1 MVEAIY
7 CRTFGEGNNRRGMKL
22 LNPEAVWFQEK
33 DGVLLAEAVDYLSIY
48 NPSLGY
54 QLRFYL
60 EAFRTEEDHID
71 YIGKVYFEDKKI
83 PLAIK
88 KQRNA
93 LKIDKRRKKTYL
105 RSKKYFFRSL
115 LAGNL
120 DNKQYPFGEAI
131 LDENQQV
138 LHFTSLTLDS
148 LSILRGQFQDTLL
161 IANFFAFSNRKIV
174 AEWGRSASI
183 NNYATCLL
191 HAKNGQII
199 LDHSGEILNPKE
211 IVEIGYWTARRLADL
226 MPMEFNFVRPI
237 IDQKEAEE
245 IVSELA
251 KRVNELPEEKIY
263 LHLNKPFY
271 SLTESI
277 WFKAYLLNAHNHSDK
292 TLSKVVYVDLID
304 PAGEI
309 TKSWTLHKEKV
320 MDGDFR
326 FNSTNV
332 AGQYQIRAYTEY
344 MRNQAPEF
352 FFQKSFWVYDYSI
365 NQERDALKINQTT
378 QTTKLTLN
386 FFPEGGELVSGLANN
401 IAFQITDETGQAK
414 SITGTIL
421 NEQGQ
426 IITKIKTQHEGLGLF
441 NLTPIAGTGYTAALE
456 YEGEV
461 FQFDLPKVQ
470 SKGIVMRVNNRDAAK
485 LFIEIHTTKEALLDG
500 VYLVGH
506 VRGQIF
512 CFLEEIDGRT
522 PIVFSKVALP
532 TGIAHFTL
540 FNRSH
545 LPIAERL
552 IFNEVGMDSTLL
564 NLNVVKNKYQPREK
578 IELALSASEITT
590 RASLSVSVTD
600 QSVVNYAPSSDNLPS
615 YLLLNSDLMNAIPNA
630 NFYLHAM
637 DKPKRYWLDLYMMT
651 YGWRRFKWEN
661 IVATEKSSSAF
672 LPETGYSLKGYTT
685 EKKNPDKRLPTQV
698 MLTSLDKDFIYETQS
713 TDEFGNFNF
722 QNLPYLDSISFII
735 QGRIKNRKNKVDNS
749 TETMKMEGERMI
761 DFHFEATDKP
771 AIQPSRKKIK
781 RELDSSNLEKYLG
794 YEKQSNTLDSI
805 YNSIWKIDF
814 DQEVVVKAKRKKP
827 FKFGNTYDL
836 NQMDWVHPQKNGTSL
851 MSYLYPRFNYEIDF
865 QTGKFYLLKKD
876 GTKQPLS
883 ISINGMGADRN
894 GSNPARFLS
903 LSADLIDYI
912 YFERKCACI
921 VITTRNIPRSLQI
934 KLESGVLNVDHP
946 GYINAREF
954 YAPDYSK
961 NLPIHQAPDL
971 RTAIHWMPN
980 IQLEKG
986 ATTKLSFYA
995 ADTPTTYEVRIEGV
1009 TADGQTIFETMNL
1022 AVEY

>member
-1 MVEAIY
+1 M
-7 CRTFGEGNNRRGMKL
+7 
-22 LNPEAVWFQEK
+22 
-33 DGVLLAEAVDYLSIY
+33 
-48 NPSLGY
+48 
-54 QLRFYL
+54 
-60 EAFRTEEDHID
+60 
-71 YIGKVYFEDKKI
+71 
-83 PLAIK
+83 
-88 KQRNA
+88 
-93 LKIDKRRKKTYL
+93 
-105 RSKKYFFRSL
+105 
-115 LAGNL
+115 
-120 DNKQYPFGEAI
+120 
-131 LDENQQV
+131 
-138 LHFTSLTLDS
+138 
-148 LSILRGQFQDTLL
+148 
-161 IANFFAFSNRKIV
+161 
-174 AEWGRSASI
+174 
-183 NNYATCLL
+183 
-191 HAKNGQII
+191 
-199 LDHSGEILNPKE
+199 
-211 IVEIGYWTARRLADL
+211 
-226 MPMEFNFVRPI
+226 
-237 IDQKEAEE
+237 
-245 IVSELA
+245 
-251 KRVNELPEEKIY
+251 
-263 LHLNKPFY
+263 
-271 SLTESI
+271 
-277 WFKAYLLNAHNHSDK
+277 
-292 TLSKVVYVDLID
+292 
-304 PAGEI
+304 
-309 TKSWTLHKEKV
+309 
-320 MDGDFR
+320 
-326 FNSTNV
+326 
-332 AGQYQIRAYTEY
+332 
-344 MRNQAPEF
+344 
-352 FFQKSFWVYDYSI
+352 
-365 NQERDALKINQTT
+365 
-378 QTTKLTLN
+378 
-386 FFPEGGELVSGLANN
+386 
-401 IAFQITDETGQAK
+401 
-414 SITGTIL
+414 
-421 NEQGQ
+421 
-426 IITKIKTQHEGLGLF
+426 
-441 NLTPIAGTGYTAALE
+441 
-456 YEGEV
+456 
-461 FQFDLPKVQ
+461 
-470 SKGIVMRVNNRDAAK
+470 
-485 LFIEIHTTKEALLDG
+485 
-500 VYLVGH
+500 
-506 VRGQIF
+506 
-512 CFLEEIDGRT
+512 
-522 PIVFSKVALP
+522 
-532 TGIAHFTL
+532 
-540 FNRSH
+540 
-545 LPIAERL
+545 
-552 IFNEVGMDSTLL
+552 
-564 NLNVVKNKYQPREK
+564 
-578 IELALSASEITT
+578 
-590 RASLSVSVTD
+590 
-600 QSVVNYAPSSDNLPS
+600 
-615 YLLLNSDLMNAIPNA
+615 
-630 NFYLHAM
+630 
-637 DKPKRYWLDLYMMT
+637 
-651 YGWRRFKWEN
+651 
-661 IVATEKSSSAF
+661 
-672 LPETGYSLKGYTT
+672 PETGYSLKGYTT